1 MVELIFF
8 GVVGGL
14 LSALSFFPYG
24 LLAAFLAYMVGGAL
38 FALIPGLLRGR
49 HEKDG

>member
-8 GVVGGL
+8 GIVGGL
-14 LSALSFFPYG
+14 LCALIALPYG
-24 LLAAFLAYMVGGAL
+24 LLVAFIAYVVGGAL

-49 HEKDG
+49 HEKDR